1 MISNLFNIDKK
12 IIAITGASGQLGIY
26 YTKELLRL
34 GASVV
39 SLDIKEHEIF
49 NNLGKEYPDN
59 FLYIETNVI
68 DKSSINK
75 ALTSIQNKF
84 NDSPNVLINNAAK
97 DSPPGSSSGEN
108 CSFEDYSE
116 EQWDNVIDTDI
127 KGSFMCCQIF
137 GNEMAKDKNGSIIN
151 ISSIYGI
158 VSPDQ
163 SLYEYKRKNGDD
175 FYKPVA
181 YSVSKSG
188 MLNLTRYLSVYWAN
202 KNIRVNT
209 LTLGGVYNNQD
220 DEFLKNYTTRVP
232 MKRMANP
239 DDIIGAIIYLSTDAS
254 KYTTGS
260 NLIIDGGW
268 TAI

>member
-116 EQWDNVIDTDI
+116 EQWDNVIDNDI
-127 KGSFMCCQIF
+127 KRFVYVLSDF

-151 ISSIYGI
+151 IS
-158 VSPDQ
+158 
-163 SLYEYKRKNGDD
+163 LFME
-175 FYKPVA
+175 
-181 YSVSKSG
+181 
-188 MLNLTRYLSVYWAN
+188 
-202 KNIRVNT
+202 
-209 LTLGGVYNNQD
+209 
-220 DEFLKNYTTRVP
+220 
-232 MKRMANP
+232 
-239 DDIIGAIIYLSTDAS
+239 
-254 KYTTGS
+254 
-260 NLIIDGGW
+260 
-268 TAI
+268 